1 MSQNSPCKKIIVD
14 YDEVPQNEPVK
25 KRKILMEKINLDNN
39 SKTSSRVFLNFE
51 EDDNINDDDN
61 NINDENNDIFDENS
75 IFNEIVKEDSNKNNS
90 SLSQPIVGPLSKLR
104 MRAKKLNFQQRFEND
119 EDFKNENNSKF
130 LPIFCSKRTYYK

>member
-51 EDDNINDDDN
+51 EDDNINDNDIN
-61 NINDENNDIFDENS
+61 YNDENNDIFDENS
-75 IFNEIVKEDSNKNNS
+75 IFNDIIKEESNKNNS

-104 MRAKKLNFQQRFEND
+104 MRAKKLNFHQRFEND
-119 EDFKNENNSKF
+119 EDFNNENNSKN